1 MSPEAL
7 TKLAK
12 QPWPGNIRELL
23 NVLEKTLVLCHEE
36 TIGEGDLAL
45 HDHPVAPIDT
55 ATLSLK
61 KAMAALEKDYIEK
74 ALFATGGNRTQ
85 AAKILEISLRS
96 LIYKIKDY
104 EI

>member
-1 MSPEAL
+1 L
-7 TKLAK
+7 
-12 QPWPGNIRELL
+12 WPGNIRELL
-23 NVLEKTLVLCHEE
+23 NVLEKTLVLCREE

-55 ATLSLK
+55 ANLSLK
-61 KAMAALEKDYIEK
+61 KATAALEKDYIEK
-74 ALFATGGNRTQ
+74 ALIATDGNRTK

-104 EI
+104 DL